1 MTPSIINKCYSLR
14 MKIVLFLCAFILQ
27 IFCHA
32 DEMSLSDEEKPKV
45 VAITTRPYVLNKELG
60 VYYSYL
66 PLDHFNHFQIYGM
79 NYQNYFNDYLAWEI
93 FNVGHSQAI
102 STGLEER
109 LKTEFGALPEQSD
122 TLEAIY
128 STSLVYTPIYMKHV
142 YRKNEIKYGDLSFVL
157 GGGQGRFTKNGGVGF
172 VQVGFSSR
180 FIGQE
185 GFNLKLDTRYIV
197 FLNSAV
203 QSNLSVVLVL
213 SYNVIKKSE
222 TELVF
227 KEE

>member
-1 MTPSIINKCYSLR
+1 MLLPQNFCYS
-14 MKIVLFLCAFILQ
+14 
-27 IFCHA
+27 
-32 DEMSLSDEEKPKV
+32 DELSLTESEKPKV
-45 VAITTRPYVLNKELG
+45 VAITQRPYVLNKELG

-66 PLDHFNHFQIYGM
+66 PLDHFNHFQIYGL

-93 FNVGHSQAI
+93 FNVGHSKGI

-109 LKTEFGALPEQSD
+109 LKTEFGALPEESD
-122 TLEAIY
+122 VLEAIY

-142 YRKNEIKYGDLSFVL
+142 YRKSEIKYGDLSFIL
-157 GGGQGRFTKNGGVGF
+157 GAGQGRFTRNGNINLIQF
-172 VQVGFSSR
+172 GFSSR

-197 FLNSAV
+197 YLNSAV
-203 QSNLSVVLVL
+203 QSNLSVGLVL
-213 SYNVIKKSE
+213 SYNFIKKTE
-222 TELVF
+222 TELQF

>member
-1 MTPSIINKCYSLR
+1 
-14 MKIVLFLCAFILQ
+14 MKIVLFLLVLLLQ
-27 IFCHA
+27 TLCLS
-32 DEMSLSDEEKPKV
+32 DELSLSEEEKPKV
-45 VAITTRPYVLNKELG
+45 VAITLRPYVLNKELG

-66 PLDHFNHFQIYGM
+66 PLDHFNHFQVYGL

-93 FNVGHSQAI
+93 FNVGHSQGM

-109 LKTEFGALPEQSD
+109 LKTEFGALPEESD
-122 TLEAIY
+122 TLESIY

-142 YRKNEIKYGDLSFVL
+142 YRKNDIKYGDLSFIL
-157 GGGQGRFTKNGGVGF
+157 GAGQGYFTRNSQVNF
-172 VQVGFSSR
+172 VQIGFSSR

-197 FLNSAV
+197 FMNSAV
-203 QSNLSVVLVL
+203 QSNLSVGLVL
-213 SYNVIKKSE
+213 SYNFINKTE
-222 TELVF
+222 TELII